1 MTDKQV
7 LPVFISE
14 HEPRKGTETSRSRT
28 WSNTRRCYFR
38 TRTPKGDGNASR
50 GRSYSYQSTHFRT
63 RTPKGDGNRRFHVKR
78 STGSATTFQNT
89 NPERGRKLEQPSPN
103 NNANI
108 RFQNT
113 NPERGRKPLRV
124 RSVIKFLHCI
134 SEHEPRK
141 GTETHLQFSILVGNE
156 GKFQNTNPERGRKRR
171 ITKLPLSFLKR
182 FQNTNPERGRKPQA
196 FARSYSPYDHFRT
209 RTPKGDG
216 NDTLGILYGIAEVI
230 SEHEPRKGTE
240 T

>member
-78 STGSATTFQNT
+78 STGSATT
-89 NPERGRKLEQPSPN
+89 
-103 NNANI
+103 
-108 RFQNT
+108 FQNT